1 MRQFELGGRRDVPRR
16 FSWLSSVVLHVVL
29 VVLAVTIAWQ
39 APFRPRSTDR
49 PAAPEYIVLPPAD
62 GPRVAR
68 QPQRIPGAGRVTI
81 ARQPL
86 PTPPPPDVPL
96 RAPTELE
103 PAGGL
108 AVLGP
113 HLGDGRTWVSPR
125 PALPAEVA
133 EALYGSDDTAEA
145 NARVTDRL
153 RAMLDSLNRM
163 IDQEQRARRRPSWG
177 TRIAGVPLEI
187 DSQFVN
193 IAGIKVPTTALAFLG
208 NFLPQGNY
216 DGALR
221 ARQYEDMRQDM
232 LQAAQRTETFR
243 DFQRYVKALRAR
255 KQAERDAERARQ
267 TPPPPP
273 DTTKVIP

>member
-1 MRQFELGGRRDVPRR
+1 MRQFELGGRRDGARR
-16 FSWLSSVVLHVVL
+16 FSWLSSAVLHAVL
-29 VVLAVTIAWQ
+29 VVLGITVAWQ
-39 APFRPRSTDR
+39 APFRPRSTER
-49 PAAPEYIVLPPAD
+49 PEVREYIVLPPAD
-62 GPRVAR
+62 GPRAAR
-68 QPQRIPGAGRVTI
+68 QPQRIPGGDRVTI

-86 PTPPPPDVPL
+86 PTPPPDVPL
-96 RAPTELE
+96 RAPTALE
-103 PAGGL
+103 PAGAL
-108 AVLGP
+108 VALGP

-145 NARVTDRL
+145 NARVTGRL

-163 IDQEQRARRRPSWG
+163 IDQEQRSRRRPSWG
-177 TRIAGVPLEI
+177 TRIAGVPLAI

-267 TPPPPP
+267 TPPP